1 MADNDFGCTAWGK
14 DWVRL
19 AESLR
24 QTRPDPQLPRARR
37 IARDGGVQVTIDG
50 RIVRAVI
57 HRGRSASVATIEVAP
72 MSREAIVAISR
83 RLCGVRPL
91 LTEGLHRA
99 ITDAGHPPAPTLVG
113 VDCSCSADTPRCIHV
128 LAVYYE
134 MARRVDDDPR
144 IALDIQ
150 GFFRASSDGADV
162 STAVTPRRWIALNC
176 LDPVDYFVVSER
188 AAPYGA

>member
-1 MADNDFGCTAWGK
+1 MPDSDFGYTVWGR

-19 AESLR
+19 AEPLR

-37 IARDGGVQVTIDG
+37 IARDGKVQVTIDG

-57 HRGRSASVATIEVAP
+57 HHGRKPSVANIEVAP
-72 MSREAIVAISR
+72 MSQEAIAGISR
-83 RLCGVRPL
+83 RLSGVRPA
-91 LTEGLHRA
+91 LTDELYRA

-150 GFFRASSDGADV
+150 GFFRASSDSTEV
-162 STAVTPRRWIALNC
+162 STAVTPQRWIALNS
-176 LDPVDYFVVSER
+176 LNPADYFM
-188 AAPYGA
+188 APK